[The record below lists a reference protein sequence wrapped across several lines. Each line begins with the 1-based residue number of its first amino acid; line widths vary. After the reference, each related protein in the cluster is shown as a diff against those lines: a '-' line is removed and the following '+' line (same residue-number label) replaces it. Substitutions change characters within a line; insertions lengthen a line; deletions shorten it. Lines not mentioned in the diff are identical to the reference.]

1 MSEFLSTRE
10 VAALLRLKERKVYEL
25 AKSSAIPVSRVTG
38 KLLFPRELV
47 EAWVLRNT
55 EYREGV
61 GVLTNRPLVLA
72 GSHDPLLDWALR
84 ESGAGIAT
92 YFDGSLDGLDRLAK
106 GEAIAAGMHVFEP
119 ETGTF
124 NVKHLT
130 AAMPGQ
136 PVALIEIAKR
146 QQGLVLPAGNPRNID
161 DIADLAGTRII
172 PRQPGAGS
180 RMLLDHLMAE
190 AGLTE
195 ADATI
200 LDPPA
205 RNQTDVAL
213 AIAEG
218 RADAGMA
225 VAAAARPLKLDF
237 LPLFAERFDLAVW
250 RRDYFEP
257 PLQALLAFARTTVF
271 ADKAAALGG
280 YDLSGFGTVH
290 HNGP

>member
-25 AKSSAIPVSRVTG
+25 ARSAAIPVSRVTG
-38 KLLFPRELV
+38 KLLFPRDLV

-61 GVLTNRPLVLA
+61 GVLANRPLVLT

-92 YFDGSLDGLDRLAK
+92 YFDGSLDGLARLAK
-106 GEAIAAGMHVFEP
+106 DEAIAAGMHVFEP
-119 ETGTF
+119 ETGHF
-124 NVKHLT
+124 NVGHLA

-146 QQGLVLPAGNPRNID
+146 EQGLVLPAGNPRGIESV
-161 DIADLAGTRII
+161 ADLAGLRIM
-172 PRQPGAGS
+172 PRQAGAGS
-180 RMLLDHLMAE
+180 RMLLEHLMGE
-190 AGLTE
+190 AGLSESDT
-195 ADATI
+195 TL

-213 AIAEG
+213 AVAEG
-218 RADAGMA
+218 RADAGIA
-225 VAAAARPLKLDF
+225 VAAAARPLRLDF

-250 RRDYFEP
+250 RRDFFEP
-257 PLQALLAFARTTVF
+257 PLQALFTFARSTAFADR
-271 ADKAAALGG
+271 AASLGG

-290 HNGP
+290 LNGP